1 MMRILFVDDEQK
13 VLDSLKRT
21 VRPMSNEWDTE
32 FVSSGEVALKAL
44 AQRPFDAIVTDLR
57 MPGMDGATLL
67 REVMSRH
74 PQVLRVT
81 LSGQS
86 ETGALMLSTGVAH
99 QYLPKPCQLEDLKP
113 TITRAVLLRRVLNDP
128 QLRSLVSQ
136 IGTLPSVPPLYLE
149 LMKLLDS
156 PYATLDQIG
165 SVIARDM
172 GMCAKVLQ
180 FANSAMFSRGREI
193 SDPGTAAGSLGFN
206 TVKNLCLTAQV
217 FKANSAKEVHGFSM
231 EVMWVHSLKVS
242 QLAERIMR
250 ATAKEVE
257 DGRSRAQVSGL
268 LHDVGRLVMVQELAP
283 QYETAVALSKEK
295 GLPLYQAEREI
306 FGVSHAELGAHILAL
321 WGLPEPV
328 VEAIAFHHAPE
339 RIKEIGGKELMV
351 AIYAAELMTKAW
363 PPASSRPPGFMAE
376 CLALLDSVAP
386 GISSVEWQELTLSA
400 A

>member
-1 MMRILFVDDEQK
+1 MRILFVDDEQK

-32 FVSSGEVALKAL
+32 FVSSGEIALKAL

-86 ETGALMLSTGVAH
+86 ETGSLMLSTGVAH

-113 TITRAVLLRRVLNDP
+113 TITRAVMLRRVLNDP

-180 FANSAMFSRGREI
+180 FANSAMFSRGKEI
-193 SDPGTAAGSLGFN
+193 SDPGTAAGTLGFN

-217 FKANSAKEVHGFSM
+217 FKANPTKEVPGFSM

-242 QLAERIMR
+242 QLAGRRIMR
-250 ATAKEVE
+250 ATAMEVE
-257 DGRSRAQVSGL
+257 DGRSFGPGSVRSACTML
-268 LHDVGRLVMVQELAP
+268 AELVMVQELAP
-283 QYETAVALSKEK
+283 RYETAGRAFEREGPSALS
-295 GLPLYQAEREI
+295 GGTGNIRR
-306 FGVSHAELGAHILAL
+306 LA
-321 WGLPEPV
+321 
-328 VEAIAFHHAPE
+328 
-339 RIKEIGGKELMV
+339 R
-351 AIYAAELMTKAW
+351 
-363 PPASSRPPGFMAE
+363 
-376 CLALLDSVAP
+376 
-386 GISSVEWQELTLSA
+386 
-400 A
+400 